1 MQPLI
6 RFHQIL
12 HDRQF
17 GTITGDEDATGESSV
32 GIAEEQ
38 EPTTEQ

>member
-17 GTITGDEDATGESSV
+17 GTIACQKDATGESSV